1 MPAPA
6 TLLKKGL
13 WHRCFRLNFWGILR
27 TPFFIKHFRWL
38 LLELLL
44 AYSSSCNLSPELSGV
59 LTGRNW
65 FSTHPRHQRAATC
78 LENVWQLN
86 LRWAK
91 KLGFQLLYRQPLSI
105 WYWSKWITSGKI
117 YYYLLFLK
125 VIWVRP

>member
-13 WHRCFRLNFWGILR
+13 WHWCFPLNFCGILR

-44 AYSSSCNLSPELSGV
+44 AYSSSCNLSPELSRV

-65 FSTHPRHQRAATC
+65 FSTHPRHQRAVTC
-78 LENVWQLN
+78 LENAWQLN
-86 LRWAK
+86 LRWGK

-117 YYYLLFLK
+117 YYYLLLLK
-125 VIWVRP
+125 VIWILP